1 MLSFAVINSLKLH
14 SLFVFRL
21 VMSCSRIYM
30 PIVCT
35 VVYEYIED

>member
-30 PIVCT
+30 PIVYT